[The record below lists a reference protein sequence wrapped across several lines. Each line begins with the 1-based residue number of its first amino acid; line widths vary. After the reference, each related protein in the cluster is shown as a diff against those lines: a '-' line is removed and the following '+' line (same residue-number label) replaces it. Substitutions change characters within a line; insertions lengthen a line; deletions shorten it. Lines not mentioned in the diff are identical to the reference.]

1 MSAHEDTA
9 SAINMAICLVLMLV
23 LSALLM
29 GCQSR
34 PQVPDPSLFPDKSKE
49 YNDGYGSG
57 FRAGFQE
64 GITYNLLAQ

>member
-1 MSAHEDTA
+1 MKLAA
-9 SAINMAICLVLMLV
+9 ALVALVLV
-23 LSALLM
+23 GCKSAA
-29 GCQSR
+29 
-34 PQVPDPSLFPDKSKE
+34 PIPDPSLFPEKSKE

>member
-1 MSAHEDTA
+1 MNAHDDTS
-9 SAINMAICLVLMLV
+9 SAINMALCLVLMFI

-29 GCQSR
+29 GCQSH
-34 PQVPDPSLFPDKSKE
+34 PQAPDPSLFPDKSKE

-64 GITYNLLAQ
+64 GITYNLFAQ